1 MRALFHY
8 AVGMMLLPWRGR
20 TNKKAFLERCQRAV
34 QEKFPEAQVAPAG
47 ELELDV
53 VFPDGTRNNL
63 YLGRAYDQF
72 CRQPRE
78 FDDIVA
84 RWLQMVAAR
93 AQAQPIDPDKLVPM
107 IKDRE
112 WVGSLNDASSSWIED
127 YNEQLVVA
135 YAEYKAGFYYCS
147 LKDTDEIGV
156 SREDLR
162 RRALAN
168 LAARSTQRQIEQF
181 PAASMVNVGGNFEAS
196 QILLDDFW
204 AEPQVGARSLVAV
217 PDRDT
222 LAVSLDDSPQAVW
235 SLAEM
240 AARLTRSEPYP
251 ITSLLFAR
259 PNAGPMRAI
268 DVAQQDDSHPI
279 PRLDVIDVNAIKR
292 GGGADQVIVIAS
304 PLDASPRSVFRLFTK
319 IDGYL
324 NYLASEHFREECGPP
339 SPASTRIVVR
349 IHSGSAHDIFA
360 LLEDAAPWVQERN
373 ARLEIRT
380 GV

>member
-1 MRALFHY
+1 MIS
-8 AVGMMLLPWRGR
+8 GR
-20 TNKKAFLERCQRAV
+20 
-34 QEKFPEAQVAPAG
+34 
-47 ELELDV
+47 
-53 VFPDGTRNNL
+53 
-63 YLGRAYDQF
+63 
-72 CRQPRE
+72 
-78 FDDIVA
+78 
-84 RWLQMVAAR
+84 
-93 AQAQPIDPDKLVPM
+93 
-107 IKDRE
+107 
-112 WVGSLNDASSSWIED
+112 
-127 YNEQLVVA
+127 
-135 YAEYKAGFYYCS
+135 
-147 LKDTDEIGV
+147 
-156 SREDLR
+156 SRR
-162 RRALAN
+162 
-168 LAARSTQRQIEQF
+168 F
-181 PAASMVNVGGNFEAS
+181 
-196 QILLDDFW
+196 
-204 AEPQVGARSLVAV
+204 GARSLVAV

-222 LAVSLDDSPQAVW
+222 LAVSVDDSPQAVW

-259 PNAGPMRAI
+259 RDAGPMRAI